1 MLWVHQQKCSNHM
14 RFNVRM
20 IYVMFLVENRLKNM
34 ISWILE
40 SSWYAMCIS
49 HAYKLICG
57 MYPWNEYLLW
67 YVYCSWRINAAN
79 AKPLYARN
87 FMHHSKKFCCICSTM
102 HCIFIEH
109 LCMLHWNYNKNDD
122 TNFQISSNRFDLFIW
137 MLLHEQF
144 YVFLSALCMKFIA
157 NFWCRAVR
165 HELIWKTPSFHRL
178 FTESKSLFVIAK
190 LKFS

>member
-1 MLWVHQQKCSNHM
+1 MQ
-14 RFNVRM
+14 FNVRM

-57 MYPWNEYLLW
+57 MYPWNEYLCDMYIAHALEEELMLRMQDHW
-67 YVYCSWRINAAN
+67 
-79 AKPLYARN
+79 LYARN
-87 FMHHSKKFCCICSTM
+87 SMHHSKKFCCICSTV
-102 HCIFIEH
+102 HCGFIEH
-109 LCMLHWNYNKNDD
+109 LCMLHWNDNKNDD
-122 TNFQISSNRFDLFIW
+122 TNFQISYNRFDLFIW

-144 YVFLSALCMKFIA
+144 CVLLSVLCMTFIA
-157 NFWCRAVR
+157 NFWCREVR
-165 HELIWKTPSFHRL
+165 HELIWKTPCFHRL

>member
-1 MLWVHQQKCSNHM
+1 MHISLFAVCTPEMNTFCDMYIAHEELMLQMQDHWM
-14 RFNVRM
+14 
-20 IYVMFLVENRLKNM
+20 
-34 ISWILE
+34 
-40 SSWYAMCIS
+40 YAC
-49 HAYKLICG
+49 
-57 MYPWNEYLLW
+57 
-67 YVYCSWRINAAN
+67 
-79 AKPLYARN
+79 N

-144 YVFLSALCMKFIA
+144 YVFLSALCMTFIA

-165 HELIWKTPSFHRL
+165 HELIRKTPSFHRL